1 MAEGKYSEDL
11 SEFMAQEEDIINK
24 FCDVIKEKGFYAEWF
39 YNLQGE
45 PTLAVHL
52 KDEDCKEVKYFACF
66 DVA

>member
-1 MAEGKYSEDL
+1 
-11 SEFMAQEEDIINK
+11 MAQEEDIINK

-52 KDEDCKEVKYFACF
+52 KDEDGKEVKYFACF